1 MLSHSAACERNQA
14 PILSVL
20 KQCFQAGVVQTV
32 LEVGSGTGQ
41 HAVYFGQHL
50 PFLTWQT
57 ADQAHYI
64 EDIQQRLALHDL
76 PNVLSPVVLDVMLNP
91 WPVQPVEAVFSA
103 NTLHIMS
110 EKQVVEFFRGSGQVV
125 AEKGLLVVYGP
136 FNYAGAFT
144 SDSNAQ
150 FDMRL
155 RTRDA
160 MMGIRDIEWVQKV
173 AEQHDFFLQEDFEMP
188 ANNRLLCWQKRKAC

>member
-1 MLSHSAACERNQA
+1 MLNHSAACERNQA
-14 PILSVL
+14 PILSAL
-20 KQCFQAGVVQTV
+20 QQRFQVDAVQTV

-41 HAVYFGQHL
+41 HAVYFGQHM

-64 EDIQQRLALHDL
+64 EDIQQRLAMHDV
-76 PNVLSPVVLDVMLNP
+76 PNVLPPVVLDVMLNP
-91 WPVQPVEAVFSA
+91 WPVQQVDAVFSA

-110 EKQVVEFFRGSGQVV
+110 ESHVVEFFRGCGQVIV
-125 AEKGLLVVYGP
+125 ENGLLVVYGP
-136 FNYAGAFT
+136 FNYDGAFT

-155 RTRDA
+155 RDRDA
-160 MMGIRDIEWVQKV
+160 SMGIRDIEWVQKL
-173 AEQHDFFLQEDFEMP
+173 AQQQGFFLQEDLEMP
-188 ANNRLLCWQKRKAC
+188 ANNRLLCWQKKVV